1 MGFKTRFLVHIVNP
15 VSGWVVTQVHVIEK
29 DADAA
34 VKTALEKFG
43 VSAGELGQTLKA
55 IPQALGTVIDNDEE
69 TAVQD
74 AVSEGTKAAEPVL
87 TEAEQAAA
95 KLMASLPADV
105 LAILKGE

>member
-1 MGFKTRFLVHIVNP
+1 MSLKTRFLVHIVNP

-29 DADAA
+29 DADTA
-34 VKTALEKFG
+34 VKSALENFG
-43 VSAGELGQTLKA
+43 VSPDEIGQTLKA
-55 IPQALGTVIDNDEE
+55 IPQAIGTVIDNEE
-69 TAVQD
+69 QTAVQV